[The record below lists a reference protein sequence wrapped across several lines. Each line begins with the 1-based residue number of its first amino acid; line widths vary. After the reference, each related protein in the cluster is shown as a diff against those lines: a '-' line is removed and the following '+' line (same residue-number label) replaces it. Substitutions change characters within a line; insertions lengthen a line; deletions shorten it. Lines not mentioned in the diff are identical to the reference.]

1 MGKSDS
7 LDARRIAAAV
17 LPLQIDQLRPPRLK
31 DGVRAALRVLLT
43 ARESMTTGRSS
54 SVDGLTALLRTHELG
69 IDARTALMAAKIA
82 EVAKWRERNEEL
94 ALSEARTEAIRLAQ
108 RIVDLDEQLKN
119 NMLRLT

>member
-1 MGKSDS
+1 
-7 LDARRIAAAV
+7 
-17 LPLQIDQLRPPRLK
+17 
-31 DGVRAALRVLLT
+31 
-43 ARESMTTGRSS
+43 MTTGRSS